1 MSKHKALHVD
11 DPAAVGRRLKEA
23 RERAGMSQRA
33 LATPFCTAAYVCRI
47 EAGERTPS
55 LQLLREFG
63 RRLGVSA
70 DWLAD
75 GTTAEA
81 EARRVE
87 AEIALRLDD
96 LERARALYEAELDRA
111 SEPGPRSHIV
121 EGLGQI
127 ALREGRHRDA
137 VRLFEDA
144 LELTGQ
150 DAAARPALADSLARA
165 YAASGE
171 LAPAIALLRRC
182 VQASQAL
189 DDPIQYIRFASM
201 LSYALTDSGE
211 FREAEH
217 VLAAALERGRS
228 VADPY
233 SRARLYWSQSRLL
246 AEQGEAEHAERYARR
261 TLETLRVT
269 EDTYAIAHALET
281 LAHICIEQDRADEA
295 LELLAEGAPMIEAA
309 GTLVEVAHYRL
320 EQARALAAL
329 GEKEEAAALA
339 MEIAGELQEAQP
351 VPAGRAYFLLGEVF
365 DDVGDPARAKELYE
379 LAIELLEEQPPSK
392 HLIRA
397 YRRLADLLKS
407 EGLPEQALELLER
420 ALRVRET
427 AGRFLR

>member
-1 MSKHKALHVD
+1 
-11 DPAAVGRRLKEA
+11 
-23 RERAGMSQRA
+23 MSQRA
-33 LATPFCTAAYVCRI
+33 LAAPFCTAAYICRI

-75 GTTAEA
+75 GTTEAA

-96 LERARALYEAELDRA
+96 LERARALYEAELERA
-111 SEPGPRSHIV
+111 TEPGPRSDIV

-127 ALREGRHRDA
+127 AAREGRHRDA
-137 VRLFEDA
+137 ARLFEEA
-144 LELTGQ
+144 LELTGE
-150 DAAARPALADSLARA
+150 DASARPALADSLARA
-165 YAASGE
+165 YAAIGE
-171 LAPAIALLRRC
+171 LGAAIALLRRC
-182 VQASQAL
+182 VDASRDL
-189 DDPIQYIRFASM
+189 EDPIQYIRFASM

-217 VLAAALERGRS
+217 VLAVALECGLS

-246 AEQGEAEHAERYARR
+246 AEQGEAEQAERYARR

-295 LELLAEGAPMIEAA
+295 VEMLAEGAPMIEAA
-309 GTLVEVAHYRL
+309 GTTVEVAHYRL

-329 GEKEEAAALA
+329 GEREEAAALA
-339 MEIAGELQEAQP
+339 MGIAGELQGAQP

-365 DDVGDPARAKELYE
+365 EDVGEHVRARELYE
-379 LAIELLEEQPPSK
+379 LAIELLEGQPPSK

-397 YRRLADLLKS
+397 YRRLAALLKT
-407 EGLPEQALELLER
+407 EGQPEQALELLER
-420 ALRVRET
+420 ALGVRET
-427 AGRFLR
+427 AGRLLR